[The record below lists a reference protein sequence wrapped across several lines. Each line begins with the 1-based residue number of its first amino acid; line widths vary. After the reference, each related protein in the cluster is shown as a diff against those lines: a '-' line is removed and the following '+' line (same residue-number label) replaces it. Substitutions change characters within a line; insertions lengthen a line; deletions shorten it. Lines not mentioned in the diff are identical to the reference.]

1 MKNVP
6 NILCLIRIAL
16 IPFILVFL
24 IPNALTAPMA
34 LHLKLLIAGIIFGV
48 AMLTDL
54 FDGMIARKYDAV
66 TNFGKFIDPIADKL
80 LVICVMMA
88 FVDMELISSI
98 PVIIILARE
107 FLVTG
112 LRLAAAGKNVVVAAN
127 IWGKAKTMTQ
137 GISLG
142 ISFAV
147 LWIAALISPEIT
159 VANADL
165 TSVPAILSWLCA
177 AVTAVSAISYYMQ
190 CKEYIK

>member
-1 MKNVP
+1 M
-6 NILCLIRIAL
+6 IRIAL

-24 IPNALTAPMA
+24 IPNSLTGGIPLQAR
-34 LHLKLLIAGIIFGV
+34 LLTAGIIFGV

-54 FDGMIARKYDAV
+54 FDGMIARKFDAV

-127 IWGKAKTMTQ
+127 IWGKAKTMIQ
-137 GISLG
+137 GIS
-142 ISFAV
+142 
-147 LWIAALISPEIT
+147 
-159 VANADL
+159 
-165 TSVPAILSWLCA
+165 
-177 AVTAVSAISYYMQ
+177 
-190 CKEYIK
+190 

>member
-1 MKNVP
+1 MKHVP

-16 IPFILVFL
+16 IPFILLFL
-24 IPNALTAPMA
+24 IPNALTEGISLQARM
-34 LHLKLLIAGIIFGV
+34 LTAGIIFGV
-48 AMLTDL
+48 AMITDL
-54 FDGMIARKYDAV
+54 FDGMIARKFDAV

-88 FVDMELISSI
+88 FVDMELISSV

-137 GISLG
+137 GVSLG
-142 ISFAV
+142 VSFAV
-147 LWIAALISPEIT
+147 LWIAAMLSPEIT
-159 VANADL
+159 VANAAL
-165 TSVPAILSWLCA
+165 TPVPAILSWLCA
-177 AVTAVSAISYYMQ
+177 AVTAISAISYWNQ